1 MKLHKGTTLSILV
14 IATMGIGAGTSYA
27 APPPPDDTTVT
38 YQTPDNPDPLSGVL
52 APHEVYSQSAYENMV
67 TQFEIGWMGGGNV
80 NANIGAGIGAVVGC
94 VLFIFVGC
102 IPGAAIGGAV
112 GAISG
117 STNANPALEPAFWE
131 FVRTL
136 P

>member
-27 APPPPDDTTVT
+27 APAPPDAAVT
-38 YQTPDNPDPLSGVL
+38 YQTSENPDPLSGVL
-52 APHEVYSQSAYENMV
+52 APHEVYSQSAYDNMI
-67 TQFEIGWMGGGNV
+67 TQLEIGWMSGGNV
-80 NANIGAGIGAVVGC
+80 GAGVGAVVGC

-102 IPGAAIGGAV
+102 IPGAAIGATIGA
-112 GAISG
+112 S
-117 STNANPALEPAFWE
+117 NANPALAPAFWD

>member
-1 MKLHKGTTLSILV
+1 VKLHKGTTLSVLV

-27 APPPPDDTTVT
+27 APPPPDDTTIT
-38 YQTPDNPDPLSGVL
+38 YQAPESPDPLTGVL
-52 APHEVYSQSAYENMV
+52 EPHEVYSQAAYDNLV
-67 TQFEIGWMGGGNV
+67 TQFEIGWMGGGNI
-80 NANIGAGIGAVVGC
+80 NANIGAGVGAVVGC
-94 VLFIFVGC
+94 VLFLFVGC
-102 IPGAAIGGAV
+102 IPGAVIGGAA

-117 STNANPALEPAFWE
+117 SSNANPALAPAFFD

>member
-1 MKLHKGTTLSILV
+1 MKLHKATTLPVLV

-27 APPPPDDTTVT
+27 SPAPPDDTTIT
-38 YQTPDNPDPLSGVL
+38 YQAPANPDPLSGVL
-52 APHEVYSQSAYENMV
+52 EPHEVYSQSAYENMI
-67 TQFEIGWMGGGNV
+67 TQFEIGWTRGG
-80 NANIGAGIGAVVGC
+80 NIGAGVGAVVGC

-102 IPGAAIGGAV
+102 IPGAAIGAITGA
-112 GAISG
+112 S
-117 STNANPALEPAFWE
+117 NANPALAPAFFD